1 VSETG
6 EFAQVLVV
14 PGDVMVG
21 DGEGVVCIPRAVADT
36 VAAHGLEQEELEA
49 FLLEKV
55 RDGAPLPGTYP
66 PNERTLAE
74 YETWKRRRG
83 TI

>member
-1 VSETG
+1 
-6 EFAQVLVV
+6 
-14 PGDVMVG
+14 
-21 DGEGVVCIPRAVADT
+21 